1 MILGFTGTSK
11 HVPFTQERA
20 LEVLVA
26 SMDGESPIDV
36 AHHGDCVGADAA
48 FDSACQKLGIE
59 RHAHPG
65 TDANGK
71 SPHRAHRAADVI
83 HEPLPYLTRNLVI
96 VALSDLLIACPDG
109 PERQRSGTWSTV
121 RAARH
126 AGVPVRIVWP
136 DGRVE

>member
-1 MILGFTGTSK
+1 MNLGFTGTSK
-11 HVPFTQERA
+11 HVPLTQEQA
-20 LEVLVA
+20 LEVLVG
-26 SMDGESPIDV
+26 SMDALTLVDV

-48 FDSACQKLGIE
+48 FDAVCQRLGIE

-65 TDANGK
+65 TDDRGE
-71 SPHRAHRAADVI
+71 SPYRAHRAADVI

-126 AGVPVRIVWP
+126 AGVPIHIVWP
-136 DGRVE
+136 NGVVE